1 MFSSVGAYGR
11 SWGGG
16 GGSWRVGQPHD
27 VVWTEDAVDVLYFLY
42 CIENL
47 FKNTVESSV
56 IHCYI

>member
-27 VVWTEDAVDVLYFLY
+27 VVWTEDAVDGLWFA
-42 CIENL
+42 N
-47 FKNTVESSV
+47 
-56 IHCYI
+56 